1 MIFVYLLFKTIFQ
14 VIKSFLLPHVKDIGE
29 KVKIVL
35 EGPILN
41 SADKIAAENIKKS
54 LAVSAIVLSSFWLI
68 VVLTNSV
75 NINFIIKHSN
85 LNRSKR
91 ASFHQEMDG

>member
-1 MIFVYLLFKTIFQ
+1 MIFMYLFFKTNLQ

-54 LAVSAIVLSSFWLI
+54 LAVSAIVVSSFWLHDCSFNQ
-68 VVLTNSV
+68 LC
-75 NINFIIKHSN
+75 KH
-85 LNRSKR
+85 
-91 ASFHQEMDG
+91 

>member
-1 MIFVYLLFKTIFQ
+1 MYIHDLHVFIIKTIFQ

-54 LAVSAIVLSSFWLI
+54 LAVSVIVVYSFWFHDCGFIQLYEHSF
-68 VVLTNSV
+68 SV
-75 NINFIIKHSN
+75 KAHVWNTVGPN
-85 LNRSKR
+85 
-91 ASFHQEMDG
+91 